1 MKKLIL
7 SIALVGFGSLAMAQQ
22 NHTPEQRE
30 AKRAEMQQKM
40 QQKQKDHLDKMQKDL
55 NLSKDQVAKV
65 QALQDRK
72 RAERKAEFDRNKDV
86 RMAKMKEMKD
96 KRVQMDNEM
105 KSILNPEQYK
115 KWEADRNAKM
125 EQRKMAM
132 KDRKHKGDR
141 PHHKPMRTAVEPTK

>member
-22 NHTPEQRE
+22 TYTPEQKE

-40 QQKQKDHLDKMQKDL
+40 QQREKDHLDKMQKDL
-55 NLSKDQVAKV
+55 NLSKDQVVKV
-65 QALQDRK
+65 QELHDKRK
-72 RAERKAEFDRNKDV
+72 AERKAEFEKNKDM

-96 KRVQMDNEM
+96 RRAQMDNEM

-132 KDRKHKGDR
+132 KDRKKGDR
-141 PHHKPMRTAVEPTK
+141 PHHKPMQTAVEPAK

>member
-22 NHTPEQRE
+22 TYTPEQKE

-40 QQKQKDHLDKMQKDL
+40 QQREKDYLDKMQKDL

-65 QALQDRK
+65 QELHDKRK
-72 RAERKAEFDRNKDV
+72 AERKAEFEKNKDM
-86 RMAKMKEMKD
+86 RIAKMKEMKD
-96 KRVQMDNEM
+96 RRAQMDNEM

-115 KWEADRNAKM
+115 KWEAERNAKM

-132 KDRKHKGDR
+132 KDRKKGDR
-141 PHHKPMRTAVEPTK
+141 PYHKPMKTDVEPIK